1 MELKAFIQK
10 AKAKAMPYALPFIA
24 GAGSLAVIDPD
35 MIDTANLSTLISNI
49 GELFPGVVNLVV
61 AVLPL
66 VIIMIIVGLVVSIF
80 GGIGK
85 MVEGLAGII
94 K

>member
-1 MELKAFIQK
+1 METFWQKVK
-10 AKAKAMPYALPFIA
+10 AKAFPFVAPFIA
-24 GAGSLAVIDPD
+24 VGGSMAVIDPN
-35 MIDTANLSTLISNI
+35 MIDTANLSTLIGNI
-49 GELFPGVVNLVV
+49 GGLFPGVVNLVV

-66 VIIMIIVGLVVSIF
+66 IIIMIIVGLVVAIF

-85 MVEGLAGII
+85 MVESLSGII

>member
-1 MELKAFIQK
+1 METFWQKVK
-10 AKAKAMPYALPFIA
+10 AKASTYALPFIA
-24 GAGSLAVIDPD
+24 GAGSLAVIDPN
-35 MIDTANLSTLISNI
+35 MIDTANLSTLIGNI

-66 VIIMIIVGLVVSIF
+66 IIIMIIVGLVVAIF

-85 MVEGLAGII
+85 MVESLSGII